1 MSFSATLLKW
11 YDAHKRS
18 LPWRGISDPY
28 KIWLSEIIL
37 QQTQIAQGKDY
48 YLRFIERFPT
58 VHDLASASEDE
69 VMKMWEGLGY
79 YSRARNL
86 HYAARQIV
94 ERGDFP
100 TELDD
105 VRKLKGVGDY
115 TAAAICSMAYNY
127 PAATLDG
134 NAYRVFGRIYSI
146 EYPFDEQKGKAFY
159 TSLANS
165 LLDTARPGEFN
176 QAIMDLGA
184 TICTPKNPHCD
195 ECPFCDSCGAHTA
208 HQEHHFPIRA
218 KKPEVKERFL
228 HYFFI
233 LHDHRI
239 VMHKRGDRD
248 IWKSLYEPFLIET
261 AQSADLTQLHHPW
274 LTGIL
279 KSHCVIRQHG
289 KNIRHVLTHR
299 ILRANFYSIYL
310 NDLPAILPEDYR
322 FVPTEE
328 LQWLALPA
336 LIKKHL
342 DWISD
347 YNTTET

>member
-1 MSFSATLLKW
+1 
-11 YDAHKRS
+11 
-18 LPWRGISDPY
+18 
-28 KIWLSEIIL
+28 
-37 QQTQIAQGKDY
+37 
-48 YLRFIERFPT
+48 
-58 VHDLASASEDE
+58 
-69 VMKMWEGLGY
+69 
-79 YSRARNL
+79 
-86 HYAARQIV
+86 
-94 ERGDFP
+94 
-100 TELDD
+100 
-105 VRKLKGVGDY
+105 
-115 TAAAICSMAYNY
+115 
-127 PAATLDG
+127 
-134 NAYRVFGRIYSI
+134 
-146 EYPFDEQKGKAFY
+146 
-159 TSLANS
+159 
-165 LLDTARPGEFN
+165 
-176 QAIMDLGA
+176 MDLGA

-328 LQWLALPA
+328 LQRLALPA